1 MWLLAAK
8 DQPCGE
14 DCGLLT
20 VGASWLLTAGA
31 SGLLTACGSGLLT
44 ACASGLLTACASELL
59 TVGASGLLTA
69 GASGLLTA
77 GASGLLTTSILP
89 NFLWQGDKVMVA
101 GSMVGEGMECQ
112 GKHVH
117 LVERMQEA
125 GLGHL
130 APVIQD
136 FSTENQLITR
146 NLSYRFQVIFLP
158 LLGDAVKTLALAS
171 ARIVKVTVYLVVAK
185 MTEWDIP
192 VNKVLLG
199 LREGKLWQQS

>member
-1 MWLLAAK
+1 MLAAK
-8 DQPCGE
+8 DQLCGE

-20 VGASWLLTAGA
+20 VGASWLLTAGV

-89 NFLWQGDKVMVA
+89 ILLWQGDKVMVA
-101 GSMVGEGMECQ
+101 GSMVGEGMEGQ

-117 LVERMQEA
+117 LVEMMQEA

-136 FSTENQLITR
+136 FSTETQLITR

-185 MTEWDIP
+185 VAEWDIP

>member
-117 LVERMQEA
+117 LVERMQEE

-130 APVIQD
+130 APIIQD

-146 NLSYRFQVIFLP
+146 NLSYRFQVICLP